1 MNHLFGKKK
10 EPAKAEPTTTDA
22 VAKMDEVR
30 RQHTHACG
38 ARATGCVCA
47 ADIRPNVCRPRART
61 RQHID
66 SMDKRAEFLQ
76 KKIDKELQNAKD
88 CSKRKDKRGALM
100 ALKRKNLYV
109 KVRAAGRC
117 ALARSTRSLLRPGWA
132 DTDPKDHTRAA
143 LHRSKR
149 SL

>member
-30 RQHTHACG
+30 RQHTHACD

-47 ADIRPNVCRPRART
+47 ADIRPDVCRPRART
-61 RQHID
+61 RQHIQ
-66 SMDKRAEFLQ
+66 SMEKRAEFLQ

>member
-1 MNHLFGKKK
+1 MC
-10 EPAKAEPTTTDA
+10 
-22 VAKMDEVR
+22 
-30 RQHTHACG
+30 AC
-38 ARATGCVCA
+38 RALSPLPLIASYQPHESSALTGNSDLLREIETA
-47 ADIRPNVCRPRART
+47 I
-61 RQHID
+61 Q
-66 SMDKRAEFLQ
+66 SMEKRAEFLQ
-76 KKIDKELQNAKD
+76 KKIDKELQTAKD